1 VSVRPAPP
9 GTRSERDE
17 RQDPAAVEIAD
28 PTIDRGALADREEA
42 EHGTPAGI
50 PLPGPHPEDLIMHL
64 ERDQLV
70 AETFRPVPRAVLS
83 RRTRIALWGLR
94 AFVVVVGLMVIYTFV
109 SQLH

>member
-1 VSVRPAPP
+1 L
-9 GTRSERDE
+9 GTRDERDE
-17 RQDPAAVEIAD
+17 RQHPPAVEAAD
-28 PTIDRGALADREEA
+28 PGRDPRALADRDEA
-42 EHGTPAGI
+42 EPGAPPGI
-50 PLPGPHPEDLIMHL
+50 PLPGPHPDDLIMHL

-83 RRTRIALWGLR
+83 RRMRIALWALR